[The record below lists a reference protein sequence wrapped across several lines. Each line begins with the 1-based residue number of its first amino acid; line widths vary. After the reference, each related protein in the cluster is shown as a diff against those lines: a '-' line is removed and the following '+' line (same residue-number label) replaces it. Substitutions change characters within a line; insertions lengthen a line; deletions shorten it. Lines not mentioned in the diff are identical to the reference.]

1 MHPLHRPAIA
11 AAARLLRE
19 NQRISALGRAGDV
32 AAARRVFDAMPKRD
46 VVSWNAL
53 LTALWQGGRDLP
65 AALRLFDAMP
75 SRNVISWNSIV
86 AGCLAHGDL
95 DAASAYFARAPRR
108 NVATWN
114 AMLAGLVRL
123 GRMEDAERLFGEMPV
138 RNVVSFT
145 TMVDGLARCGEVAR
159 AREVFDAM
167 PERSL
172 VSWAAMI
179 SGYVENAMF
188 IEAKELFQAMPEKNV
203 VACTAMITGYCKEGD
218 VESARRLFDRIA
230 VKDVISWNAM
240 LAGKQRNHREGNSP
254 KQIWTT
260 RLGYLVAI
268 RQHMHPQTAD
278 CSRFNRLRNMATDE
292 CYIMEDLAQESGFLI
307 STSEYTSSS
316 ATDLSDITPLLISRG
331 DASTDVLV
339 DSELNIASTISF
351 SSLILLCAAA
361 SLTLRDSYSCIIFCK
376 VLSFSDMWSLS
387 REFSTLAISSDSLAT
402 LASPTACFSISLSRE
417 FSSLMTF
424 CDSINLSFSS
434 FPRVNSPSNIL
445 MQSMSPLSFSFEAAI
460 SSSDSTFSLPASSRA
475 NLSFSS
481 VIASDPF
488 KFSTSVLA
496 LSSSACTNESLVFA
510 SLASVVCSFKA
521 MAKSSMALLHF
532 SSDSTAN
539 LSSRCSDHVSTS
551 PGFAKEKDIMPLLL
565 KFFTGSL
572 LGSEDRVVKAS
583 KLFLLSWSEVIS
595 SFASSKD
602 TLVSS
607 SCFVWA
613 SNDHSSFLSESR
625 AASSSPSN
633 CCNLS
638 ARSN

>member
-240 LAGKQRNHREGNSP
+240 LAGYVHNGHGEEAMRLHILMHKEGVKPDHATLIAVLTACSALALLR
-254 KQIWTT
+254 QGRSTHA
-260 RLGYLVAI
+260 VAI
-268 RQHMHPQTAD
+268 KAMLESSISFSNALMTMYSKCGNVGESELVFMNLRSLDIVSWNTIIAAYAQHGRFQKVIALFHEMEAHGLTPNEVTFLSVLSACGHAGRVDISLKLFDLMSSKYMISPRAEHYACIVDILSRAGEFEEACYYIKEMPFEAEKNVWGALLGACQTRANVQLGELAAKMLVQADSESSGPYVMLSNIYAAAGMWDEVNQVRGRMKQKGVKKQPGYSWAEIANEVHMFVGSDASHPEM
-278 CSRFNRLRNMATDE
+278 SEIISELRKINFHMQMATDE
-292 CYIMEDLAQESGFLI
+292 CYIMEDLAQESG
-307 STSEYTSSS
+307 
-316 ATDLSDITPLLISRG
+316 
-331 DASTDVLV
+331 
-339 DSELNIASTISF
+339 
-351 SSLILLCAAA
+351 
-361 SLTLRDSYSCIIFCK
+361 
-376 VLSFSDMWSLS
+376 
-387 REFSTLAISSDSLAT
+387 
-402 LASPTACFSISLSRE
+402 
-417 FSSLMTF
+417 
-424 CDSINLSFSS
+424 
-434 FPRVNSPSNIL
+434 
-445 MQSMSPLSFSFEAAI
+445 
-460 SSSDSTFSLPASSRA
+460 
-475 NLSFSS
+475 
-481 VIASDPF
+481 
-488 KFSTSVLA
+488 
-496 LSSSACTNESLVFA
+496 
-510 SLASVVCSFKA
+510 
-521 MAKSSMALLHF
+521 
-532 SSDSTAN
+532 
-539 LSSRCSDHVSTS
+539 
-551 PGFAKEKDIMPLLL
+551 
-565 KFFTGSL
+565 
-572 LGSEDRVVKAS
+572 
-583 KLFLLSWSEVIS
+583 
-595 SFASSKD
+595 
-602 TLVSS
+602 
-607 SCFVWA
+607 
-613 SNDHSSFLSESR
+613 
-625 AASSSPSN
+625 
-633 CCNLS
+633 
-638 ARSN
+638 